1 MPVINRVAALHDE
14 MTAWRHELHAHPELA
29 FEEHKTADF
38 VAKKLAEFGIA
49 VHRGLAGTGVVGSL
63 KGRPGGRAIA
73 LRADMDA
80 LPILEANDVAHRST
94 APGVMHACGHDGHTT
109 MLLGAA
115 KHLAETKNFTGT
127 VHFVFQPAEEAAGGG
142 RVMVEQGLFREF
154 PAEAVYGM
162 HNWPGLPAGQFGVRA
177 GAVMASLDVF
187 DIEVKGR
194 GSHGAMPN
202 HGVDPIVAAAQIVS
216 ALQSIASRNADPVES
231 AVVSVTQIHGG
242 DAYNVIPDVVKL
254 AGTTRTL
261 KPAVRDLVEKRL
273 GEIARAVGA
282 GMGCEVSVKYDRR
295 YPSTINTEA
304 EAIDAFGAAKAV
316 AGEANVLTDLPPSMG
331 SEDFAFML
339 GAKPGCYVWLGNG
352 PREGGCVLHNA
363 HYDFNDA
370 ILPAGASYW
379 VTLVEQKLA

>member
-1 MPVINRVAALHDE
+1 MPVINRVAALHEE

-38 VAKKLAEFGIA
+38 VAKKLAEFGVA
-49 VHRGLAGTGVVGSL
+49 VHRGLAGTGVVGTL
-63 KGRPGGRAIA
+63 KGRPGPRAIA

-80 LPILEANDVAHRST
+80 LPIVEANEVAHRST

-115 KHLAETKNFTGT
+115 KHLAETRNFTGT
-127 VHFVFQPAEEAAGGG
+127 VHFVFQPAEEGGSGG

-177 GAVMASLDVF
+177 GAVMASFDVF
-187 DIEVKGR
+187 DIEVRGR
-194 GSHGAMPN
+194 GSHAAMPN
-202 HGVDPIVAAAQIVS
+202 HGVDPVVAAAQIVS
-216 ALQSIASRNADPVES
+216 ALQTIASRNVDPVES
-231 AVVSVTQIHGG
+231 AVVSVTRIHGG
-242 DAYNVIPDVVKL
+242 DAYGVIPDVVTL
-254 AGTTRTL
+254 AGTVRTF
-261 KPAVRDLVEKRL
+261 KPELRNLVEKRL
-273 GEIARAVGA
+273 GEIARSVGA
-282 GMGCEVSVKYDRR
+282 GMGCEAAVKYERR

-304 EAIDAFGAAKAV
+304 EAVDSLGAAQAV
-316 AGEANVLTDLPPSMG
+316 AGGANVLTDLPPSMG

-339 GAKPGCYVWLGNG
+339 EAKPGCYVWIGNG

-379 VTLVEQKLA
+379 VSLVERKLA